1 VASPK
6 FRARHTLEVG
16 FIPCL
21 EAPEALFGNR
31 YLMIQP
37 NDAASHLPLSGMFV
51 AFYRAAKGVA
61 LMTSSIRRREFIA
74 GLGVGLFAAPAIVH
88 AAGEPIV
95 IRVGALK
102 LIHSIAPYFYDQFVP
117 AGYKVEVIP
126 FETPAD
132 CKNAVVT
139 KSIDFGTF
147 GVAVAVLSS
156 AAGEPMVLIAST
168 CNRGMAIIAKKD
180 EGITSIKELKGK
192 RVAVFP
198 GTTQEVFF
206 LERLRMEG
214 MTIRDVEPVRVS
226 FSEMHIALARGDVDA
241 YVGAEPGPGLSL
253 SSGIGT
259 LVEYPYS
266 TAMGSLNMVFG
277 TRRDVIDEKPDMV
290 RVMIGMHQ
298 RATDFAAS
306 NKDAMVAMATSK
318 LGQKK
323 EAIEASLPNVELT
336 WRLGPKEIEQAK
348 IYADHMLALKQIK
361 RLPDFAT
368 FIDTSFVDAV
378 KPT

>member
-1 VASPK
+1 
-6 FRARHTLEVG
+6 
-16 FIPCL
+16 
-21 EAPEALFGNR
+21 
-31 YLMIQP
+31 
-37 NDAASHLPLSGMFV
+37 
-51 AFYRAAKGVA
+51 
-61 LMTSSIRRREFIA
+61 MTSSIRRREFIA
-74 GLGVGLFAAPAIVH
+74 ALGVGLFAAPAIVR
-88 AAGEPIV
+88 AEGEPIV
-95 IRVGALK
+95 IRAGALK

-117 AGYKVEVIP
+117 AGYKIEVLP
-126 FETPAD
+126 FETPTE

-139 KSIDFGTF
+139 KSVDFGAF
-147 GVAVAVLSS
+147 GIAAAVLGA
-156 AAGEPMVLIAST
+156 AAGEPVVVIAST

-180 EGITSIKELKGK
+180 SGIASIKDLKGK

-214 MTIRDVEPVRVS
+214 MTIKDVEPVRVS
-226 FSEMHIALARGDVDA
+226 FSEMHIALSRGDIDA
-241 YVGAEPGPGLSL
+241 YVGAEPGPGVSL
-253 SSGIGT
+253 SSGVGT

-277 TRRDVIDEKPDMV
+277 THRDVITEKPDLV
-290 RVMIGMHQ
+290 RVMMGIHQ
-298 RATDFAAS
+298 RATDYAS
-306 NKDAMVAMATSK
+306 SHKDALVAMASMK

-323 EAIEASLPNVELT
+323 EAIEASVPNVELT

>member
-1 VASPK
+1 
-6 FRARHTLEVG
+6 
-16 FIPCL
+16 
-21 EAPEALFGNR
+21 
-31 YLMIQP
+31 
-37 NDAASHLPLSGMFV
+37 
-51 AFYRAAKGVA
+51 
-61 LMTSSIRRREFIA
+61 MTSGIRRREFLVTIGA
-74 GLGVGLFAAPAIVH
+74 GLIAAPAIVR
-88 AAGEPIV
+88 AESQPIV
-95 IRVGALK
+95 IRAGALK

-117 AGYKVEVIP
+117 EGYRIEVLP
-126 FETPAD
+126 FETPTE

-139 KSIDFGTF
+139 KSVDFGAF
-147 GVAVAVLSS
+147 GIAAALLGA
-156 AAGEPMVLIAST
+156 AAGEPVVVIAST
-168 CNRGMAIIAKKD
+168 CNRGMAIIAKAGA
-180 EGITSIKELKGK
+180 GITSIKDLKGK

-214 MTIRDVEPVRVS
+214 MTIKDVEPVRVS
-226 FSEMHIALARGDVDA
+226 FSEMHIALARGDIDA
-241 YVGAEPGPGLSL
+241 YVGAEPGPGVSL
-253 SSGIGT
+253 SSGVGT

-277 TRRDVIDEKPDMV
+277 THRDVITEKPDLV
-290 RVMIGMHQ
+290 KVMLGIHQ
-298 RATDFAAS
+298 RATDFAATH
-306 NKDAMVAMATSK
+306 KDAMVAMASSK

-323 EAIEASLPNVELT
+323 EAIEASVPNVELT
-336 WRLGPKEIEQAK
+336 WRLGPKEIEQSK

>member
-1 VASPK
+1 
-6 FRARHTLEVG
+6 
-16 FIPCL
+16 
-21 EAPEALFGNR
+21 
-31 YLMIQP
+31 
-37 NDAASHLPLSGMFV
+37 
-51 AFYRAAKGVA
+51 
-61 LMTSSIRRREFIA
+61 MTSRIRRREFIA
-74 GLGVGLFAAPAIVH
+74 ALGVGLFARPAIVR
-88 AAGEPIV
+88 AEGEPIV
-95 IRVGALK
+95 IRAGALK

-117 AGYKVEVIP
+117 AGYKIEVLP
-126 FETPAD
+126 FETPTE

-139 KSIDFGTF
+139 KSVDFGAF
-147 GVAVAVLSS
+147 GIAAALLGA
-156 AAGEPMVLIAST
+156 AAGEPVVVIASI
-168 CNRGMAIIAKKD
+168 RD
-180 EGITSIKELKGK
+180 LKGK

-226 FSEMHIALARGDVDA
+226 FSEMHIALSRGDIDA
-241 YVGAEPGPGLSL
+241 YVGAEPGPGVSL
-253 SSGIGT
+253 SSGVGA

-277 TRRDVIDEKPDMV
+277 THRDVITEKPDLV
-290 RVMIGMHQ
+290 RVMMGIHQ
-298 RATDFAAS
+298 RATDFASS
-306 NKDAMVAMATSK
+306 NKDAMVAMASSK

-323 EAIEASLPNVELT
+323 EAIEASVPNVELT
-336 WRLGPKEIEQAK
+336 WRLGPKEIEQSK
-348 IYADHMLALKQIK
+348 IYADHMLSLKQIK